1 MTTTENADERT
12 GAFTAAERDAMK
24 ERAAEVKQQ
33 QRASGQAH
41 QTADVLAKIAEMT
54 GDDRDLAE
62 HVHAVVTEVA
72 PGLAPKTWYGM
83 PGYARAGKVVL
94 FFQAAAKFQARYPT
108 LGFNDTAAL
117 DDGAMW
123 PTAFALTAWDDAVES
138 RVRDLVARAAG
149 DA

>member
-1 MTTTENADERT
+1 MPTTKKSDEKA

-24 ERAAEVKQQ
+24 ERAAEVKRQKG
-33 QRASGQAH
+33 RASG
-41 QTADVLAKIAEMT
+41 TADVLAKIAEMPD
-54 GDDRDLAE
+54 DDRALAE

-83 PGYARAGKVVL
+83 PGYARDGKVVV

-108 LGFNDTAAL
+108 LGFNDTAQL

-123 PTAFALTAWDDAVES
+123 PTAFALVAWSDAVEAQ
-138 RVRDLVARAAG
+138 VRDLVSRAAG
-149 DA
+149 D